1 MSRIRRVGQLE
12 NAAQIE
18 TENWSTHRHTNAN
31 ANARIGIPRELGTF

>member
-18 TENWSTHRHTNAN
+18 TENWSTHTHTN